1 MPPTG
6 IAKFGALR
14 LYERTDGKSG
24 RQGTEAT
31 AVTGGLH
38 LMKAW
43 LTALLA
49 TVLANGAA
57 AQTPKANG
65 ETLNIQNYAG
75 TTGNMH
81 AIIARAKG
89 FCQKYNFTCE
99 VKTINSAALGIQA
112 LIGKS
117 IDVAQGGTELAAASQ
132 IAGGDVVLV
141 ATSLPAN
148 VLSVSARNDVPLPHK
163 QMGYPAIMKDF
174 KGLKVGITARGTVSE
189 KFFNT
194 MLAEGGLQPS
204 DVVYVAVGGPQT
216 AYTTMVIGKQV
227 DAVVM
232 FQPLTQLCRFNK
244 TCDTVID
251 MTQGEGPAAIKAM
264 NGSSVPFIMRR
275 EFADSHPQLMEAF
288 HAAFHDAAAWFNDP
302 ANFEELIKIYT
313 PLVSFGE
320 MPGADELRREWIK
333 NVIPAYSKELK
344 VDRQAIKAVVAY
356 YTAAGMFDKPVDV
369 DKLVWPK
376 AP

>member
-1 MPPTG
+1 MSAPPARAGAQETG
-6 IAKFGALR
+6 G
-14 LYERTDGKSG
+14 
-24 RQGTEAT
+24 T
-31 AVTGGLH
+31 AVMARNH
-38 LMKAW
+38 LVKAW

-49 TVLANGAA
+49 AVLANGVA

-81 AIIARAKG
+81 AIIAKAKG
-89 FCQKYNFTCE
+89 FCEKYNFSCE

-112 LIGKS
+112 LIGKT

-132 IAGGDVVLV
+132 IAGGNVVVV
-141 ATSLPAN
+141 ATSLPDN
-148 VLSVSARNDVPLPHK
+148 VLSVSTRNGVPLPNK
-163 QMGYPAIMKDF
+163 EKGYPAIMRDF
-174 KGLKVGITARGTVSE
+174 KGLKVGVTARGTVSE

-204 DVVYVAVGGPQT
+204 DVIYVAVGGPQT

-288 HAAFHDAAAWFNDP
+288 YAAFRDAAAWFNDP

-333 NVIPAYSKELK
+333 SVIPAYSKELK

-356 YTAAGMFDKPVDV
+356 YAAAGILDKPVDV
-369 DKLVWPK
+369 DKLIWPK